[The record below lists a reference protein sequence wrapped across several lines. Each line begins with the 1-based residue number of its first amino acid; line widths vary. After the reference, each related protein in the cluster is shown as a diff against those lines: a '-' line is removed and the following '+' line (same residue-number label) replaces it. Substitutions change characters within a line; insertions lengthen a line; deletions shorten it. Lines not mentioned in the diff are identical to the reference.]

1 MQHTLIALVQDR
13 PGVLNRVVSLFRRRG
28 FNIESLAAGHSETPG
43 VSRMTLVVDAPDIEQ
58 VTKQLFRLIEVLKVS
73 EVTGDSTVE
82 REMALMKVNAQR
94 SSLGELVALTNV
106 FGAKIA
112 DAGAGSVIIEMS
124 GVTTQ
129 IDAFIEAVRP
139 FGIKEIM
146 RSGRIAMLRGPQTP
160 LTSAEYQAPS
170 TTKLLGPRYSALGIQ
185 GGTPNP
191 YLVEKKERTTDG

>member
-1 MQHTLIALVQDR
+1 LQHTLIALVQDR

-28 FNIESLAAGHSETPG
+28 FNIESLAVGHSETPG

-58 VTKQLFRLIEVLKVS
+58 VTKQLFRLIEVLKVN
-73 EVTGDSTVE
+73 EVTADSTVE
-82 REMALMKVNAQR
+82 REMALLKVNAQR

-139 FGIKEIM
+139 LGIKEIM

-160 LTSAEYQAPS
+160 LPGDVATYREGQLNRHSPAALLPS
-170 TTKLLGPRYSALGIQ
+170 P
-185 GGTPNP
+185 GTAKPQ
-191 YLVEKKERTTDG
+191 LVEEKERTTDD